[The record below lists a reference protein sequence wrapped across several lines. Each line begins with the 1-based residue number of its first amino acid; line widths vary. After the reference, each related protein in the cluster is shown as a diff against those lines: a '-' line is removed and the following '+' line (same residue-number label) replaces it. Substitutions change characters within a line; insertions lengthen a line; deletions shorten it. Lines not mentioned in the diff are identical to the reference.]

1 MLVTTATTTRT
12 GTRAVVRRAVAPAVL
27 GLVAGLLVAGGPAT
41 AAERVSTTTA
51 LTVDHHDAR
60 TTEQVLLRGRVRTPK
75 GGAGG
80 MTVRIRSRVQDGSF
94 ATIATLRT
102 GPQGRFTL
110 LHRPYGAREYRA
122 VAVRDARRQ
131 ASHSPIRQVASRRA
145 ARSLEERSALVAA
158 RVGVRESGP
167 HTQQRHGT
175 SVTWARHR
183 RGVLAQ
189 VRRNTSVV
197 TGAVLEEYLRRGGV
211 GGRLGAP
218 VADVDCQGYES
229 ACLQRFQRGAIYV
242 NPRAMRRVTTAF
254 GPPARAAFIAVARSQ
269 QGYREPYYRGSK
281 YSLWQ
286 GSSNAWCGFYL
297 AWVSRASGNGDT
309 FPRAGHFSQQVSA
322 IRARGRTTSTPRVGH
337 FAFIDYFGTGRPT
350 HVGLVTKVRR
360 DGRLVLLEGNVA
372 SNGGSGRPRG
382 VFRIVRHRGSV
393 LFYARP

>member
-1 MLVTTATTTRT
+1 MSLTASRL
-12 GTRAVVRRAVAPAVL
+12 RRVRRAVVPVAL
-27 GLVAGLLVAGGPAT
+27 GLVASLLVVAGPAV
-41 AAERVSTTTA
+41 AEDRVRTVTA
-51 LTVDHHDAR
+51 LAIDHQAAR
-60 TTEQVLLRGRVRTPK
+60 VTEQVRLRGRVRTSA
-75 GGAGG
+75 GGAGR
-80 MTVRIRSRVQDGSF
+80 MTVRVQSRLPGETFS
-94 ATIATLRT
+94 TITTLRT
-102 GPQGRFTL
+102 GTRGRFSF
-110 LHRPYGAREYRA
+110 LHRPYGVREYRA
-122 VAVRDARRQ
+122 VALRDTRRRASRSPVRRVARRN
-131 ASHSPIRQVASRRA
+131 A
-145 ARSLEERSALVAA
+145 ARSLQERTTLVAA
-158 RVGVRESGP
+158 RLGPRETGP
-167 HTQQRHGT
+167 RTQRRHGT
-175 SVTWARHR
+175 AVTWARHR
-183 RGVLAQ
+183 RGLVAQ

-211 GGRLGAP
+211 GGRLGGP
-218 VADVDCQGYES
+218 VADVDCQGYEN

-254 GPPARAAFIAVARSQ
+254 GPPARAAFLAVARSQ
-269 QGYREPYYRGSK
+269 RGYREPYYRGSK

-322 IRARGRTTSTPRVGH
+322 IRARGRTTDTPRVGH
-337 FAFIDYFGTGRPT
+337 FAFIDYFGNGRPT

-382 VFRIVRHRGSV
+382 VFRIVRNRGSV